1 MKKLLSVLVLALALC
16 GCANKENTNDT
27 NGDANKPAALAT
39 LDATTYATELAN
51 TEFAEVRYDLLT
63 ATREIEGRF
72 KAEEETFVTSVK
84 DAIAALTLTE
94 AASQEKVM
102 GTPTFYMDLHA
113 AYASNYARFSVYDTT
128 DGTVVVILT
137 NEGFKNYTVDTTQI
151 DALYALF
158 EAQYPVAA

>member
-27 NGDANKPAALAT
+27 NVDTNKPAALAT
-39 LDATTYATELAN
+39 LDAATYATELTN
-51 TEFAEVRYDLLT
+51 TDYAEVRYDLLT
-63 ATREIEGRF
+63 ETREIEGRF
-72 KAEEETFVTSVK
+72 KAEEATFVTSVK

-94 AASQEKVM
+94 AANQEKVM

-128 DGTVVVILT
+128 DGKVVVILT
-137 NEGFKNYTVDTTQI
+137 NEGFKNYIVEPTQI